1 MTDQLHPKAK
11 PASYFAIP
19 RSTSSPES
27 HTLLVEKY
35 KSFRLL
41 SLQLSPECFGSTY
54 AREAAFPP
62 ETWISRITNPGATNV
77 VAVSGP
83 DTHENADPLLTREWL
98 ASLTLIGP
106 LEASKALDMFKA
118 QTSVDPSLLEFG
130 DISDG
135 RSRWHFLLNA
145 MYVVPG
151 ARGRGLGRGILDFAK
166 EIAREQG
173 RGDPVRI
180 MLVVDYD
187 NEDARRTYE
196 RAGFATVH
204 RYWFDDNRVGRES
217 RTEAGVMRLDL

>member
-1 MTDQLHPKAK
+1 MTAQSQSKAET
-11 PASYFAIP
+11 ASYFAIP
-19 RSTSSPES
+19 RSSSSPES
-27 HTLLVEKY
+27 HKLLVEKY
-35 KSFRLL
+35 KAFRLL

-77 VAVSGP
+77 VAVSGLA
-83 DTHENADPLLTREWL
+83 HGEAEPLLAGEWL

-106 LEASKALDMFKA
+106 LEPSKALDMFKA
-118 QTSVDPSLLEFG
+118 QTSVDPSLLQFG
-130 DISDG
+130 NISDG
-135 RSRWHFLLNA
+135 GSRWHFLLNA
-145 MYVVPG
+145 MYVVPA
-151 ARGRGLGRGILDFAK
+151 ARGWGIGRGILDFAK
-166 EIAREQG
+166 EIARELG

-217 RTEAGVMRLDL
+217 RTEAAVMRLDL